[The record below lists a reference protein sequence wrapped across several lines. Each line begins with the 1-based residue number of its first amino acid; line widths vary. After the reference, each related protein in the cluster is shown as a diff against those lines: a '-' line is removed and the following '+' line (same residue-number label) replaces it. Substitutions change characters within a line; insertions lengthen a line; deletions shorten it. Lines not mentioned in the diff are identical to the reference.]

1 MSTWITQLEPPP
13 GDGPRLAVKDAIDV
27 EGVVTTDG
35 SVVLAEQGVPAK
47 ADAAC
52 VASARAAGAR
62 IVGKTNLHELCAGGT
77 GQNPHFGTPRNP
89 QHPARIPGGSS
100 SGSAVAVATGEADIA
115 LGTDTAGS
123 IRTPAACCGVA
134 GLKTTFGR
142 IPTDG
147 VMPLAPSL
155 DVVGPMARDVEGVI
169 AGMQLLEHGFAPAD
183 RPVRMIGRLQTLR
196 ADPLINALIDMTLR
210 ASEIEIHDEELAG
223 WRRAADD
230 TFTILC
236 GEAVQVF
243 RELYTEHRDELG
255 EDVAAR
261 LDRGAAFRPET
272 LSDALANREPWRA
285 AFAAVFKRV
294 DLVALPGMP
303 WFPPLLG
310 QSGIPP
316 NPAASPV
323 NLAGHPALSIPMP
336 PVNGLRPSLQLI
348 GPDGSEERLVATGL
362 HLQRAAASLRPPG

>member
-1 MSTWITQLEPPP
+1 MATWITRLEPPP

-35 SVVLAEQGVPAK
+35 SIVLAELNEAAG
-47 ADAAC
+47 ADAVV
-52 VASARAAGAR
+52 VARARAAGAR

-134 GLKTTFGR
+134 GLKTTLGR
-142 IPTDG
+142 IPTEG
-147 VMPLAPSL
+147 VWPLAPSL
-155 DVVGPMARDVEGVI
+155 DVVGPMARNVRGVAEGMALI
-169 AGMQLLEHGFAPAD
+169 EPGFAPAD
-183 RPVRMIGRLQTLR
+183 APARVIGRLGSPTTH
-196 ADPLINALIDMTLR
+196 ASINALINMTLA
-210 ASEIEIHDEELAG
+210 ASEVAIRDIALPSWG
-223 WRRAADD
+223 RAAED

-236 GEAVQVF
+236 GEAVQVM
-243 RELYTEHRDELG
+243 RELYLEHRERIG
-255 EDVAAR
+255 EDVVAR
-261 LDRGAAFRPET
+261 LDRGYAFRPGT
-272 LSDALANREPWRA
+272 LDDALSRREPWRA
-285 AFAAVFKRV
+285 EIAQVLERVELIAA
-294 DLVALPGMP
+294 PGMP

-310 QSGIPP
+310 QPGIPP

-323 NLAGHPALSIPMP
+323 NLAGHPAISVPLP

-348 GPDGSEERLVATGL
+348 GPDGSEELLVATGL
-362 HLQRAAASLRPPG
+362 LMERAAASLHPR